1 MSSSI
6 SWRFPGASSMVF
18 SWEMFLAGLAPA
30 GRITLV
36 LWDRL
41 GQKETCQLVK
51 QHVAGFL
58 KEEGQCSGATSSQ
71 LLAAALA
78 GQWLERGLPGC
89 GRAPAVGKLLNPGA
103 ACHQACRD
111 RGARGGVTTV

>member
-1 MSSSI
+1 
-6 SWRFPGASSMVF
+6 MVF

-41 GQKETCQLVK
+41 GQKGMCQLVK
-51 QHVAGFL
+51 QQVAGFL
-58 KEEGQCSGATSSQ
+58 KEEGHCSGAISSQ

-78 GQWLERGLPGC
+78 GQWLECGLPGS
-89 GRAPAVGKLLNPGA
+89 GRAPAVGKRLNSGA
-103 ACHQACRD
+103 ACHQACPD
-111 RGARGGVTTV
+111 RGVRGDVTTV